1 MNIAIEIGGSKL
13 QIATGDPKTGTIHE
27 LYRYQVDKAQGAS
40 GILEQIEQTLW
51 DLPHAPSAIGIGFG
65 GPLNHETGVIATSHQ
80 IGGWSDFEL
89 KKWVQE
95 RYDVPVVIDN
105 DANAAALGE
114 ALFGVGRTH
123 KRVFY
128 ITLGSGVGGGMVI
141 NRALYHGTV
150 PGEAEVGHLALTK
163 TGATLES
170 MCSGWALDAK
180 IRSLLPGLDEQ
191 APLKQLIGTQTFGEA
206 RFLLPAIQQKD
217 ELATQLLLEHADNLA
232 WGLSHVAHLFH
243 PDIIVM
249 GGGVSLIGE
258 PLRAAVQQSLPK
270 YLVKSFQPGPEI
282 AVAELREEVVLVGA
296 LCMLIS

>member
-1 MNIAIEIGGSKL
+1 MSIAIEIGGSKL

-51 DLPHAPSAIGIGFG
+51 DLHRVPKAIGIGFG
-65 GPLNHETGVIATSHQ
+65 GPLNHETGTIATSHQ

-150 PGEAEVGHLALTK
+150 PGEAEVGQLALTK

-170 MCSGWALDAK
+170 LCSGWALDAK
-180 IRSLLPGLDEQ
+180 IRALLPELDEQ
-191 APLKQLIGTQTFGEA
+191 APLKQLVGNHTFGEA

-217 ELATQLLLEHADNLA
+217 ELAIRLLLEHADNLA

-243 PDIIVM
+243 PDIIVL

-258 PLRAAVQQSLPK
+258 PLRAAVQQALPK

-282 AVAELREEVVLVGA
+282 ALAELREEVVLVGA
-296 LCMLIS
+296 LCMLNF